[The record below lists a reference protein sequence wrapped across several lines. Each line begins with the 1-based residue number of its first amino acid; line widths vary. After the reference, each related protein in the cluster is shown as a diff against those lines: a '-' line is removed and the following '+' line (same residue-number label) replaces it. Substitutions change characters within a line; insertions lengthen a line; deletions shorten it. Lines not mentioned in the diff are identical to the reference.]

1 MKNVLT
7 DRMLDFI
14 ADSLCSYFAVANA
27 ARRLDEA
34 GFTRLLESQPWQ
46 LVPGGRYY
54 TTRGGSSLIA
64 FTLPKTG
71 LPGFIITASHTDSPA
86 FKLKQNPHLPG
97 KAYVRL
103 NTEKYGGMLF
113 ASWFDRPLEIAGR
126 VLVRTPDGGI
136 AQRLVELRDCPVI
149 IPNVAIHMNRAANDG
164 VKLLANI
171 DLPPIFAP
179 GGAET
184 SVLALAAEAA
194 GVTEADV
201 LGHDLLLCNRQPGAY
216 LGAGAPWVGSPR
228 LDDLECAFACL
239 EGFLTAPESASAQ
252 VCCLFD
258 NEEVGSE
265 TPQGAASTLLRD
277 VLRRVCEGLGMG
289 EADYCRAVAASFL
302 LSADNAHALHPN
314 HPEYADGENCPVMNG
329 GVVVKFNAAQHYT
342 TDGGSAALLESVCRD
357 ECIPTQVYAN
367 RSDLAG
373 GSTLGNIALTQV
385 SLHSADVG
393 LAQLAM
399 HSAFETA
406 GADDPAHLT
415 NLAKALYGRTLRQSG
430 DGSWYFGR

>member
-14 ADSLCSYFAVANA
+14 TASPCSYFAVANA

-46 LVPGGRYY
+46 LAPGGRYY

-97 KAYVRL
+97 KSYVRL

-113 ASWFDRPLEIAGR
+113 STWFDRPLEIAGR

-136 AQRLVELRDCPVI
+136 AQRLVELPECPVV
-149 IPNVAIHMNRAANDG
+149 IPNVAIHMNRTANDG
-164 VKLLANI
+164 LKLLANI
-171 DLPPIFAP
+171 DLPPIFAA
-179 GGAET
+179 GGAEV
-184 SVLALAAEAA
+184 SALALAAEAA
-194 GVTEADV
+194 GAEEADV
-201 LGHDLLLCNRQPGAY
+201 LGHDLLLCNRQPGTY
-216 LGAGAPWVGSPR
+216 LGAGAPWIGSPR

-258 NEEVGSE
+258 NEEVGSQ
-265 TPQGAASTLLRD
+265 TRQGAASTLLHD
-277 VLRRVCEGLGMG
+277 VLRRACEGLGMG

-314 HPEYADGENCPVMNG
+314 HPEFSDGE
-329 GVVVKFNAAQHYT
+329 
-342 TDGGSAALLESVCRD
+342 SAALLESVCRD
-357 ECIPTQVYAN
+357 AHIPTQVYAN
-367 RSDLAG
+367 RSDLPG
-373 GSTLGNIALTQV
+373 GSTLGNVALTQV

-406 GADDPAHLT
+406 GADDPAYLVS
-415 NLAKALYGRTLRQSG
+415 LAQALYSCTLRQS
-430 DGSWYFGR
+430 DNGSWTFQQ

>member
-14 ADSLCSYFAVANA
+14 TASPCSYFAVANA

-34 GFTRLLESQPWQ
+34 GFTRLFESQPWQ
-46 LVPGGRYY
+46 LAPGGRYY

-97 KAYVRL
+97 KSYVRL

-113 ASWFDRPLEIAGR
+113 STWFDRPLEIAGR

-136 AQRLVELRDCPVI
+136 AQRLVELPECPIV
-149 IPNVAIHMNRAANDG
+149 IPNVAIHMNRTANDG
-164 VKLLANI
+164 LKLLANI
-171 DLPPIFAP
+171 DLPPILAA
-179 GGAET
+179 GGAEV
-184 SVLALAAEAA
+184 SALALAAEAA
-194 GVTEADV
+194 GAEEADV
-201 LGHDLLLCNRQPGAY
+201 LGHDLLLCNRQPGTY
-216 LGAGAPWVGSPR
+216 LGAGAPWIGSPR

-258 NEEVGSE
+258 NEEVGSQ
-265 TPQGAASTLLRD
+265 TRQGAASTLLRD
-277 VLRRVCEGLGMG
+277 VLRRACEGLGMG

-314 HPEYADGENCPVMNG
+314 HPEFSDGENCPVMNG

-342 TDGGSAALLESVCRD
+342 TDGESAALLESVCRD
-357 ECIPTQVYAN
+357 ARIPTQVYAN
-367 RSDLAG
+367 RSDLPG
-373 GSTLGNIALTQV
+373 GSTLGNVALTQV

-406 GADDPAHLT
+406 GADDPAHLVSLT
-415 NLAKALYGRTLRQSG
+415 QALYACTLRQS
-430 DGSWYFGR
+430 DNGSWTFQQ